1 MFTDKQVKQM
11 SEFIK
16 NNGSSIIQEQIMK
29 NIEPNNIN
37 DVSLRNPN
45 EKLESLTEDEILQ
58 TKQLND
64 KIASQTLYIKQ
75 LKAEIKDESDKR
87 AIAENKRSVKHWKL
101 VFLALISAFTTLTI
115 EHWKDIYNFILSLIG
130 LQ

>member
-1 MFTDKQVKQM
+1 
-11 SEFIK
+11 
-16 NNGSSIIQEQIMK
+16 MK
-29 NIEPNNIN
+29 NVAPNNIN

-75 LKAEIKDESDKR
+75 LKAELKDESDKR
-87 AIAENKRSVKHWKL
+87 AIAENKLSVKDWKL
-101 VFLALISAFTTLTI
+101 VFLALISALTTLTI

-130 LQ
+130 L